1 MLPSVRRNSHLL
13 WALALT
19 AVLHCDVPAL
29 ADWQSDWE
37 QARQAA
43 VKEAEFVLYGPHLP
57 FFKKVWE
64 PFQRAYPG
72 IKLTFEPGR
81 GADHLKRVSAERRA
95 LLYKVDMVMGG
106 GNVMHSFAPGMID
119 PIVPALVLPE
129 VTRDTAWWGKKLR
142 LTDQG
147 QQYILS
153 FSESAKT
160 STIAYNTRLVNPK
173 EILAWRDLLNSKWKG
188 KIASFDPRVS
198 GGGDPFRFFQSAQD
212 FGPEFVTR
220 LVRDAEVVFTRDLHQ
235 GLDWLASG
243 KVELYLGSALF
254 TLEAKEKGLPVEII
268 QHSMKDG
275 ETMGLGGVCCLTLMN
290 KAPHPNATKVFLNW
304 LLSREG
310 QILWQRHSKTNSL
323 RIDIPKDDVH
333 EVFVPKDGVNYFMA
347 TSYQYQDP
355 EQAKALQ
362 KLIDD
367 AVAKRK

>member
-1 MLPSVRRNSHLL
+1 MLSSARKKFHLL
-13 WALALT
+13 WALALF
-19 AVLHCDVPAL
+19 AMLHCDAPVL

-37 QARQAA
+37 QAKQAA
-43 VKEAEFVLYGPHLP
+43 TKEAEFVLYGPHLP

-64 PFQRAYPG
+64 PFQRAYPE
-72 IKLTFEPGR
+72 IRLTFEPGR

-95 LLYKVDMVMGG
+95 GLYKVDMVMGG
-106 GNVMHSFAPGMID
+106 GNVMHSFAPRTID
-119 PIVPALVLPE
+119 PIVPALILPE
-129 VTRDTAWWGKKLR
+129 VIRDTAWWGKKLR

-160 STIAYNTRLVNPK
+160 STIAYKTRLVNPK
-173 EILAWRDLLNSKWKG
+173 EILAWRDLLNPKWKG

-212 FGPEFVTR
+212 FEPDFISQLICNTEI
-220 LVRDAEVVFTRDLHQ
+220 VFTRDLHQ

-323 RIDIPKDDVH
+323 RIDIPKDDVQ
-333 EVFVPKDGVNYFMA
+333 EIFVPKDGVNYFMA